1 MDKNH
6 PANVILQLKLDIYF
20 SLTLAQKRKF
30 YLLNGVWHD
39 LDRIPLSVFR
49 RVTKSKKLEND
60 LIKLKQLVGLRLVA

>member
-6 PANVILQLKLDIYF
+6 PANVILQLKLDMYF
-20 SLTLAQKRKF
+20 SLTLAQKRKLH
-30 YLLNGVWHD
+30 LLNGVWHD
-39 LDRIPLSVFR
+39 LDKIPLPIFR